1 MLYQEFLKLKKKSG
15 NNTIEMNFLDNKNF
29 WDTNFWVP
37 KFLSDQIIFK
47 QKVYSTIAHIG
58 VDFKQSI
65 TIKHNTR

>member
-1 MLYQEFLKLKKKSG
+1 
-15 NNTIEMNFLDNKNF
+15 MNFLHKKSF

-47 QKVYSTIAHIG
+47 QKVYSTIAHFG

-65 TIKHNTR
+65 TIEGFKRNTR